1 MTKKWYK
8 IIDDSIDTEEMSV
21 LIYVEGKNNPLNFDM
36 FEDKDG
42 IYVNLYDD
50 KLYILE
56 PIE

>member
-36 FEDKDG
+36 FEDEDG
-42 IYVNLYDD
+42 IYVNLYDE

>member
-8 IIDDSIDTEEMSV
+8 IIDDSIDMEEMSV
-21 LIYVEGKNNPLNFDM
+21 LIYVEGKNNPLNLDM
-36 FEDKDG
+36 FEDEDG
-42 IYVNLYDD
+42 IYVNLYDE